1 MRAFAARFSVQI
13 MSVGHHIVHRAA
25 GMIELASMR
34 LLRSGWAMAPDRS
47 TSGADCDV
55 IENSAMTDA
64 PMLPRRAPARID
76 ESKLSQPLRDLFA
89 TWRQALKEDFKG
101 LTANGEVRQ
110 DLFPL
115 RPTGG
120 STQPL
125 VTAVNEFIASL
136 DTEQRAAVSFAVDS
150 EAWRHW
156 SNIHRNVMR
165 HGLCLAD
172 LSERQRHLA
181 YGIMRVGL
189 GARAYETARNA
200 MRLNEHLAELS
211 GLPDEFGEL
220 FYWISIFGTPSLGAP
235 WGFQIDGHHCNINC
249 FVLGDQV
256 VLTPMLLGSEPVS
269 ADSGKYKG
277 TTVLREEEA
286 EGATFMKMLAP
297 EQRAKATIGHDLPFD
312 GYASGFKD
320 NVVVPYDGLRT
331 TEMTSGQVAALVDLI
346 KLYTDRLPPSHA
358 QLRLDE
364 AKNYLGE
371 TVFAWIGEFDA
382 VAPFYYRIYSP
393 VIFIEFYHQPGV
405 ALPDTGYSRRHA
417 HALVRTPNGN
427 DYGRALLRQH
437 QLKAKQS

>member
-1 MRAFAARFSVQI
+1 
-13 MSVGHHIVHRAA
+13 
-25 GMIELASMR
+25 
-34 LLRSGWAMAPDRS
+34 
-47 TSGADCDV
+47 
-55 IENSAMTDA
+55 MTDA
-64 PMLPRRAPARID
+64 PILPRRSPARID

-101 LTANGEVRQ
+101 LTASGEVRQ
-110 DLFPL
+110 DLFRL
-115 RPTGG
+115 EPTGV

-136 DTEQRAAVSFAVDS
+136 DAEQRAAVSFAVDS

-172 LSERQRHLA
+172 LSERQQHLV
-181 YGIMRVGL
+181 YGIMRSAL

-200 MRLNEHLAELS
+200 MRLNEHLAELT

-220 FYWISIFGTPSLGAP
+220 FYWISIFGTPSLDAP
-235 WGFQIDGHHCNINC
+235 WGFQIDGHHCNING
-249 FVLGDQV
+249 FALGDQM
-256 VLTPMLLGSEPVS
+256 VLTPMLLGSEPVL
-269 ADSGKYKG
+269 AESGKYKG

-286 EGATFMKMLAP
+286 RGSAFMGMMTP
-297 EQRAKATIGHDLPFD
+297 EQRAKATIGYDLPFD
-312 GYASGFKD
+312 GFASGFKD
-320 NVVVPYDGLRT
+320 NAVVPYHGLPAGEMT
-331 TEMTSGQVAALVDLI
+331 TEQRAALVELI
-346 KLYTDRLPPSHA
+346 RLYTDRLPPAHA

-364 AKNYLGE
+364 AKNYLGA

-437 QLKAKQS
+437 QMRTKQS